1 MNFDRPR
8 AILFDWDNTL
18 VETWPTIHA
27 ALFETFTAM
36 AVTPWTLD
44 ETKTRVRLSMRESFP
59 VLFGDRWTEARDVF
73 YDAYGRLH
81 LSSLVACDG
90 AAELL
95 AALHDAGF
103 YLGVISN
110 KTGHYLRAE
119 AAHLGWDRYFG
130 RIVGAGDAARDKP
143 APEPVAV
150 ALEGSGI
157 LPGGG
162 VWMIGDSGVDMEI
175 AHATGLVAVLVG
187 TDKATMAEF
196 QDCPPHRQVADCRA
210 LLDLLRNT

>member
-1 MNFDRPR
+1 MRLERPR

-36 AVTPWTLD
+36 GVTPWTLA

-59 VLFGDRWTEARDVF
+59 VLFGNRWTEARDVF

-90 AAELL
+90 ATELL
-95 AALHDAGF
+95 SALHDSGF

-130 RIVGAGDAARDKP
+130 RMVGAGDAARDKP
-143 APEPVAV
+143 APDPVAM
-150 ALEGSGI
+150 ALDGSGV
-157 LPGGG
+157 LPGNA

-187 TDKATMAEF
+187 ADTVGMTEF
-196 QDCPPHRQVADCRA
+196 ENCPPHRQVADCRA
-210 LLDLLRNT
+210 LLKLLRDS

>member
-1 MNFDRPR
+1 MGFERPR

-36 AVTPWTLD
+36 GVPPWTLD

-59 VLFGDRWTEARDVF
+59 ILFGDRWTEARDVF

-81 LSSLVACDG
+81 LSSLVASDG
-90 AAELL
+90 ATELL
-95 AALHDAGF
+95 SALHDSGF

-110 KTGHYLRAE
+110 KTGNYLRAE
-119 AAHLGWDRYFG
+119 AAHLGWDGYFG
-130 RIVGAGDAARDKP
+130 RLVGAGDAARDKP
-143 APEPVAV
+143 SPEPVAM
-150 ALEGSGI
+150 ALDGSGI
-157 LPGGG
+157 LPGNA

-175 AHATGLVAVLVG
+175 AHATGLISVLIG
-187 TDKATMAEF
+187 ADRAGMTEF
-196 QDCPPHRQVADCRA
+196 EKCPPHRQVADCRA
-210 LLDLLRNT
+210 LLKLLRDS

>member
-1 MNFDRPR
+1 VSFERPR

-36 AVTPWTLD
+36 GVTPWTLA

-81 LSSLVACDG
+81 LSSLIACDG
-90 AAELL
+90 AGELL
-95 AALHDAGF
+95 SGLHGAGF

-119 AAHLGWDRYFG
+119 AAHLGWDGYFG
-130 RIVGAGDAARDKP
+130 RLVGAGDAARDKP
-143 APEPVAV
+143 APEPVAM
-150 ALEGSGI
+150 ALDGSGI
-157 LPGGG
+157 PAGRS

-187 TDKATMAEF
+187 ADRASMTEF
-196 QDCPPHRQVADCRA
+196 DACPPHRQVADCRSLLA
-210 LLDLLRNT
+210 LLRDT